1 MTYILSYT
9 KMSRITYTL
18 ELLVTEQGKIFY
30 PPVGTVETPS
40 ADNAGYDLKVVYD
53 QIPLDD
59 AGLVPL
65 GVKARMT
72 KETAH
77 DPDITILEDS
87 HFTLEPRSSIYKSG
101 FMMANGRGI
110 IDKTYRGQLMA
121 PLVSVGQ
128 TKRHIEAGT
137 RLFQILAP
145 DLGHISKVVYVDS
158 LPETIRG
165 EGGFGSTGLK

>member
-1 MTYILSYT
+1 
-9 KMSRITYTL
+9 MSQPTYTL

-59 AGLVPL
+59 AALVPL
-65 GVKARMT
+65 GVKARML
-72 KETAH
+72 KETKY
-77 DPDITILEDS
+77 DGEVIVIEDS

-145 DLGHISKVVYVDS
+145 DLGHISKVVYVES
-158 LPETIRG
+158 LPESTRG

>member
-1 MTYILSYT
+1 MTYKSSYIQ
-9 KMSRITYTL
+9 MSQHTYTL
-18 ELLVTEQGKIFY
+18 ELLVTDEGKPYY
-30 PPVGTVETPS
+30 PPVGSVETPS
-40 ADNAGYDLKVVYD
+40 ADNAGYDLKVVGFHT
-53 QIPLDD
+53 PLDD

-65 GVKARMT
+65 GVKARML
-72 KETAH
+72 KETAYG
-77 DPDITILEDS
+77 DEVTIVEES

-121 PLVSVGQ
+121 PLVTVGR
-128 TKRHIEAGT
+128 TRKDIAAGT

-145 DLGHISKVVYVDS
+145 DLGHISKVIYVDS
-158 LPETIRG
+158 LPETTRG

>member
-1 MTYILSYT
+1 MAHP
-9 KMSRITYTL
+9 TYTL
-18 ELLVTEQGKIFY
+18 ELLMTDEGKQFY

-40 ADNAGYDLKVVYD
+40 ADNAGYDLKVVVNVT
-53 QIPLDD
+53 PLPD

-65 GVKARMT
+65 GVKARML
-72 KETAH
+72 KETKY
-77 DPDITILEDS
+77 DEVTVIEDS

-101 FMMANGRGI
+101 FMMANSRGI

-128 TKRHIEAGT
+128 TPKSIEAGT

-145 DLGHISKVVYVDS
+145 DLGHIARVVYVNS
-158 LPETIRG
+158 LPETVRG